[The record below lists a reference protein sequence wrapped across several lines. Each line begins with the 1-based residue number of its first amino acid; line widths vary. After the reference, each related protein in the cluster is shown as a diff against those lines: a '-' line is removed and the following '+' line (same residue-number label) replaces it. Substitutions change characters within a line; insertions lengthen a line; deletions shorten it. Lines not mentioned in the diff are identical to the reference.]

1 MKSILFHLFYIFT
14 IWNSGAQTA
23 RLVRDLNSNAGSG
36 IILNG
41 YYPGNVYVDDQYFYF
56 NGNDGLVKGIYRC
69 DGDKIEF
76 LGNLGTYVT
85 GPRGNSIFLKDRIFQ
100 MSRTNSLPS
109 RDNIYNLNCL
119 PFQNPL
125 VINCKNDK
133 ISESIQ
139 SGAAILPF
147 SETEILYQFDSAGTI
162 RTWISDGTPQNTR
175 KIGMDFYYLYDGP
188 SFQYKGYTI
197 FTRNQ
202 KYQPYPLITDFTELN
217 TYELKD
223 FLFPIL
229 YFQYID
235 FVASADDI
243 LFLSGDIFLNG
254 VKFTRTV
261 VIVDDI
267 PYIFNIGYLLAV
279 YPIGDK
285 VIFHTESQGIFSFD
299 KLTKELIK
307 IAANRSRSLV
317 VSANGKVFYSLYY
330 QNKYQLWVT
339 DGTLEGSRIIDPLI
353 SHVGQGF
360 NVAYDG
366 KETIFY
372 TRYFGELELWT
383 ANLKTGIKNKLVD
396 FNGANSSNFGLQTA
410 ILKDRFYFGRYTQAL
425 GLEWWVIDYLNS
437 VNDPKIRESQF
448 ANFNFSQKEITFEQ
462 NMDDTPIHLDLIDL
476 NGIALHHWS
485 GLKSEVI
492 NLSVLHLCTGVYYCR
507 IRQASKWQTLKILI
521 H

>member
-1 MKSILFHLFYIFT
+1 MKSILSLLFYIFT
-14 IWNSGAQTA
+14 IWNSDAQTA
-23 RLVRDLNSNAGSG
+23 RLLKDLNSNAGSG
-36 IILNG
+36 ISPNG
-41 YYPGNVYVDDQYFYF
+41 YYPGNVYVDDRYFYF
-56 NGNDGLVKGIYRC
+56 SGTDGSIKGIYRC
-69 DGDKIEF
+69 DGEKIEF
-76 LGNLGTYVT
+76 LCNLGIYTT
-85 GPRGNSIFLKDRIFQ
+85 GPKGNSIFLKDRIFQ
-100 MSRTNSLPS
+100 ISKAYSFARGEY
-109 RDNIYNLNCL
+109 DYNLSCFA
-119 PFQNPL
+119 FQNPT
-125 VINCKNDK
+125 VIHCKQDI
-133 ISESIQ
+133 ISDDIQ
-139 SGAAILPF
+139 SDVALIPF
-147 SETEILYQFDSAGTI
+147 TEDEILYQIDSAGIVT
-162 RTWISDGTPQNTR
+162 TWISDGTPQNTR
-175 KIGMDFYYLYDGP
+175 KFKMNLYYLYDGP

-223 FLFPIL
+223 FLYPIL

-235 FVASADDI
+235 FVSSADDA
-243 LFLSGDIFLNG
+243 LYLSGDIFLNG

-261 VIVDDI
+261 AIVDDI

-307 IAANRSRSLV
+307 IVPNTRRSFV
-317 VSANGKVFYSLYY
+317 VSTHDKVFFTYY
-330 QNKYQLWVT
+330 TLNKYQLWVT
-339 DGTLEGSRIIDPLI
+339 DGTFEGSKIIDPLI

-383 ANLKTGIKNKLVD
+383 ANLNTGIKNKLLD
-396 FNGANSSNFGLQTA
+396 FNGANSTNFGLQTA
-410 ILKDRFYFGRYTQAL
+410 ILKDRFYFGRYTQVL

-437 VNDPKIRESQF
+437 VSDEKIRGNQF
-448 ANFNFSQKEITFEQ
+448 AQYNFSQREITFNQ
-462 NMDDTPIHLDLIDL
+462 SMDDTFIQLDLIAL
-476 NGIALHHWS
+476 NGNYLYHWS
-485 GLKSEVI
+485 GLKTEVI
-492 NLSVLHLCTGVYYCR
+492 NISILHLPPGVYYCR
-507 IRQASKWQTLKILI
+507 INQGGKGQTLKILI